1 MSLIQGTKRRGPPRE
16 LKPSLADMVTQQVR
30 ADIVAGE
37 WHPGERLLEVR
48 LANIYGV
55 SRVPVREALRR
66 LEAEGFLSVLPNR
79 GATVNSLTSKEAL
92 ELLSVR
98 ASLERL
104 AAREAAT
111 NRTEADLEELR
122 WVVAAAKPMLATGD
136 AEGLAALNTRFH
148 QALFAASKNGTAGA
162 LVAPLWAKIT
172 WSYSV
177 RVGPKRSR
185 QSWAEHARLAQ
196 HIENGDADAAEI
208 ELIRHLDRAAQ
219 DSHLRFAAR
228 PIR

>member
-1 MSLIQGTKRRGPPRE
+1 
-16 LKPSLADMVTQQVR
+16 MVTQQMR

-48 LANIYGV
+48 LADMYGV

-92 ELLSVR
+92 EILSVR

-104 AAREAAT
+104 AVREAAAQ
-111 NRTEADLEELR
+111 RTDDDLDELHL
-122 WVVAAAKPMLATGD
+122 VLAAARPLLVAGD

-148 QALFAASKNGTAGA
+148 QALFTASKNSTAAA
-162 LVAPLWAKIT
+162 LVAPLWSKIT

-177 RVGPKRSR
+177 RVGPERSR
-185 QSWAEHARLAQ
+185 RSWAEHARLLR
-196 HIENGDADAAEI
+196 HIENGEAQAAED
-208 ELIRHLDRAAQ
+208 ELVRHLDRAAR
-219 DSHLRFAAR
+219 DSQLRFA
-228 PIR
+228 PKPGG